1 MRQVLALFV
10 AVVFALSLAS
20 VALAQGTQTTPGSP
34 PPAGSSSTDTGKS
47 TTEQPKTGTTGKSGS
62 EMQQKSAAG
71 TKAGAKTAAVRGTH
85 KMMGEVTKIDAAKGM
100 VTVKTDE
107 GDLDLHF
114 PPSALQGMKE
124 GDRVEVQLS
133 IRPAAGMG
141 AKGIAPKGAAPQSGK
156 PAPKSTDT
164 QPKTQ

>member
-47 TTEQPKTGTTGKSGS
+47 TTEQPKTGTGIK
-62 EMQQKSAAG
+62 EKV
-71 TKAGAKTAAVRGTH
+71 GAKIAAARGTH

-100 VTVKTDE
+100 VTVKTNE

-133 IRPAAGMG
+133 IRPAAMG
-141 AKGIAPKGAAPQSGK
+141 AKGTAPKGAAPQSGK
-156 PAPKSTDT
+156 PAPKATDT